1 MNADEHNQLLSEEVR
16 AKQLER
22 MQEFIEELKNEKD
35 ALEKDV

>member
-1 MNADEHNQLLSEEVR
+1 MNADKPDTRLSEEVR

-22 MQEFIEELKNEKD
+22 MQEFIEELKHEKD